1 MNVSVKIV
9 TLLKAII
16 EKTIHII
23 TYPLK
28 IVFGILRKIL
38 FHPIGNLH
46 GADEGQQHSGNHGGQ
61 VPNGL
66 GLLHHLAV
74 QPLEE
79 DAPRHGHGSHGQ
91 GPEAE
96 VEAGERQG
104 TRTGRM

>member
-38 FHPIGNLH
+38 FRPISFICINLRSFLKKSIKNLKKLQKTTKT
-46 GADEGQQHSGNHGGQ
+46 EQTKR
-61 VPNGL
+61 
-66 GLLHHLAV
+66 
-74 QPLEE
+74 EF
-79 DAPRHGHGSHGQ
+79 
-91 GPEAE
+91 
-96 VEAGERQG
+96 
-104 TRTGRM
+104 

>member
-38 FHPIGNLH
+38 FRPISFICINLRSFFKKSIKNLKKLQKTTKT
-46 GADEGQQHSGNHGGQ
+46 EQTKR
-61 VPNGL
+61 
-66 GLLHHLAV
+66 
-74 QPLEE
+74 EF
-79 DAPRHGHGSHGQ
+79 
-91 GPEAE
+91 
-96 VEAGERQG
+96 
-104 TRTGRM
+104 